1 MRWMS
6 LKKHAVRIG
15 MGLAVLLVFLLDA
28 AHPIGLAFVRQLE
41 ALSYDLRLNLTMPR
55 TVDPRIVIIDIDEK
69 SLAEEGRWPWP
80 RVKLAKMLDNLFDRY
95 HVAVLGFDVVYAE
108 RDESSGLNVLE
119 RLARKDLKEDARYR
133 ETLARLRPELDYDA
147 LFAQKLK
154 GRPVVL
160 GYYFTREQNVSGV
173 LPPPVF
179 PAGTFDGMNIPFMA
193 MTGYGANLPEL
204 QKNAASAGYFTFDPD
219 SDGVARRVNLLVEY
233 KGTYYEAL
241 SLSVVRTLLG
251 HPPLIAGFPE
261 EAQGANGY
269 NLIEWL
275 GAGSLKI
282 PVDERLAAL
291 IPYRGKQGSFT
302 YVSAADVLKNRVK
315 PETLEGKIILVGT
328 TAPGLV
334 DSRATPVSSVYPGV
348 EVHANLIAGML
359 DGNIKHRPGYVLAI
373 EVLTLL
379 VAGLLLAL
387 LLPFVSP
394 LRSSLLTLLVLAA
407 VVGANLAAW
416 QYANMVLSLASP
428 VLMIGLIFV
437 LNMSHGFFVEARA
450 KRQITG
456 LFGQYVPPELVDEM
470 SKDPGKFTMEGESRE
485 MTVLFSDVRGFTS
498 ISEGLKPKELS
509 QLMNEY
515 MTPMTRIIHKH
526 RGTIDK
532 YIGDAIMAF
541 WGAPLADPDHA
552 RHAVLAALEMQTVLA
567 ELRPQFMARGWP
579 EIRIGVG
586 VNTGVM
592 SVGNMGSQFRMA
604 YTVMG
609 DAVNLGSR
617 LEGITKQ
624 YGVGIIVGE
633 HTRHKVQEVV
643 FRELDR
649 VRVKGKDEP
658 VAIFQPLGLE
668 GQVDKA
674 VVDEL
679 ELFEQALACYRS
691 QDWDGAEAQ
700 LQALLKMAPDSHLY
714 QLYLERVAYFRA
726 TPPGENWDGV
736 FVFQTK

>member
-1 MRWMS
+1 MRWMPFR
-6 LKKHAVRIG
+6 KHAVRIV
-15 MGLAVLLVFLLDA
+15 MGLGVLLIFLLDA
-28 AHPIGLAFVRQLE
+28 VHPLGIGFVRQLE
-41 ALSYDLRLNLTMPR
+41 SLSYDLRLNLTMPG
-55 TVDPRIVIIDIDEK
+55 TVDPRIVIVDIDEK
-69 SLAEEGRWPWP
+69 SLAEEGRWPWS

-119 RLARKDLKEDARYR
+119 RLARQDLKGDERYR
-133 ETLARLRPELDYDA
+133 QALARLRPELDYDA

-160 GYYFTREQNVSGV
+160 GYYFTNEANVSGA

-179 PAGTFDGMNIPFMA
+179 PAGTFDGMGIPFHTMS
-193 MTGYGANLPEL
+193 GYGANLPEL
-204 QKNAASAGYFTFDPD
+204 QKNAANAGYFSFDPD
-219 SDGVARRVNLLVEY
+219 ADGVARRVNLVAEY
-233 KGTYYEAL
+233 QGAYYEAL
-241 SLSVVRTLLG
+241 SLAVVRTLLDN
-251 HPPLIAGFPE
+251 PPLIAGFPVE
-261 EAQGANGY
+261 PGEGGY
-269 NLIEWL
+269 SLIEWL
-275 GAGSLKI
+275 GAGNLKI
-282 PVDERLAAL
+282 PVDDRLAAL

-315 PETLEGKIILVGT
+315 PELLENAIILVGT
-328 TAPGLV
+328 TAPGLM
-334 DSRATPVSSVYPGV
+334 DLRATPVSSVYPGV

-359 DGNIKHRPGYVLAI
+359 DGNIKHRPAYVLAI
-373 EVLTLL
+373 ELLTLL
-379 VAGLLLAL
+379 AAGLLLAL
-387 LLPFVSP
+387 VLPFVSP
-394 LRSSLLTLLVLAA
+394 LRATLVALLVLAA
-407 VVGANLAAW
+407 VVGANLVMW
-416 QYANMVLSLASP
+416 QHANMVLALASP

-437 LNMSHGFFVEARA
+437 LNMSYGFFVESRA

-470 SKDPGKFTMEGESRE
+470 SKDPERFTMEGESRE

-552 RHAVLAALEMQTVLA
+552 LHAVLAAMEMQSVLA
-567 ELRPQFMARGWP
+567 ELRPQFTAKGWP

-586 VNTGVM
+586 VNTGIM

-624 YGVGIIVGE
+624 YGVGILVGE
-633 HTRHKVQEVV
+633 NARHKVPGVV

-658 VAIFQPLGLE
+658 VAIFEPLGLE
-668 GQVDKA
+668 GQMDKA
-674 VVDEL
+674 VLDEL
-679 ELFEQALACYRS
+679 ELFGQALGCYRS
-691 QDWDGAEAQ
+691 QDWDGAETR
-700 LQALLKMAPDSHLY
+700 LQALLKLSPDSHLY
-714 QLYLERVAYFRA
+714 PLYQERVAYFRA
-726 TPPGENWDGV
+726 NPPGENWDGV